1 MLQTFDEKRDCIAW
15 PASVSRLHMM
25 KVKDGADMVRN
36 SVQNDR
42 PPPPENN
49 KFNKLSMSYLTTCH
63 TSSSRLDGSVSLAP
77 SLAPPLAPPLATSQS
92 SPEQPLEVE
101 EAKETESLGEDL
113 KLRRESGSMRN
124 IYIYTE
130 KIFQV
135 AIGIECIDFERRIY
149 NR

>member
-1 MLQTFDEKRDCIAW
+1 MIGGTI
-15 PASVSRLHMM
+15 
-25 KVKDGADMVRN
+25 G
-36 SVQNDR
+36 
-42 PPPPENN
+42 PPPSEN
-49 KFNKLSMSYLTTCH
+49 NKLSMSYLTKCN

-124 IYIYTE
+124 KYIE
-130 KIFQV
+130 QIFEV
-135 AIGIECIDFERRIY
+135 AIGIDCIDFERQIIGDCK
-149 NR
+149 